1 MKPTKKRA
9 AKRTDNPMVTKL
21 LDLKYR
27 INEAYQNGGSSY
39 TNIGDKKWVMHQ
51 IDDVRG
57 GIVLS
62 KEIMLKCNEMW
73 NKYNPS
79 RLNNW
84 EDSHSRRDDV

>member
-1 MKPTKKRA
+1 MKPTKKKT
-9 AKRTDNPMVTKL
+9 AKKRNPMIGKL

-51 IDDVRG
+51 IEDVRG

-73 NKYNPS
+73 NKYSPS
-79 RLNNW
+79 RMNNW
-84 EDSHSRRDDV
+84 ESSREV